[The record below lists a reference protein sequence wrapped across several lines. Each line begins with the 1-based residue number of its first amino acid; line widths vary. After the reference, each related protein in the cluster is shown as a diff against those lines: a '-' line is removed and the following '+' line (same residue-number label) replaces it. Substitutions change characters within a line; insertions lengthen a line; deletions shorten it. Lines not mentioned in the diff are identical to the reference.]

1 MSLRQQ
7 LAEYVRACFTGLW
20 IESHEHPEAL
30 MEISSLC
37 RDEGWRLATW
47 DIDSGLS
54 VPGSTVESTSNSTD
68 PLSAIRAAGSLA
80 QAEGTTI
87 LALQNFHR
95 FLASAEVVQSL
106 AKQVVAGRQSRTIIV
121 ILGSLVQIPI
131 ELEKLFVVITHDLP
145 DTDQLREIA
154 EGVATEVG
162 ELPSGPDL
170 QKVLDAAAGLTRL
183 EAENAFS
190 LSLVRQGRISPETV
204 WELKAQMLKKSGL
217 LTLYQ
222 GQDDF
227 SSLGGLDSLKS
238 FCKQALANPHG
249 RARGVLLLS
258 PPGCGKSQ
266 FCKALGREVGRP
278 VLHMDVGSLMGS
290 LVGQSEERT
299 RHALRLA
306 EAMAPCVLMI
316 DEVEKA
322 FSGLGSQSDS
332 GVVARMFG
340 TFLSWLNDHTSDVFV
355 VCTANDVS
363 KLPPEFGRSER
374 FDGVFFLDLP
384 NRAEKNAIWQIYR
397 LVFEISDHQ
406 PQPDD
411 THWTGAEIR
420 ACCRLSNLLNI
431 TLADAAR
438 NVVPVAVTAAES
450 IERLRT
456 WASGRCLSA
465 HEPGHYQTNSNS
477 TARRRVSR
485 EPSVN

>member
-121 ILGSLVQIPI
+121 ILGSVVQIPV

-145 DTDQLREIA
+145 DADQLREIA

-162 ELPSGPDL
+162 ELPDGPDL

-238 FCKQALANPHG
+238 FCKQALTNPHG

-266 FCKALGREVGRP
+266 FCKALGHEAGRP

-397 LVFEISDHQ
+397 LMFEISDHQ

-450 IERLRT
+450 IERLRN

-465 HEPGHYQTNSNS
+465 HEPGHYQTSSNS

>member
-1 MSLRQQ
+1 MSLSQQ

-30 MEISSLC
+30 LEISSLC

-54 VPGSTVESTSNSTD
+54 VPGSSVESTSNSTD

-121 ILGSLVQIPI
+121 ILGSVVQIPV

-145 DTDQLREIA
+145 DTDQLMDIA

-227 SSLGGLDSLKS
+227 LSLGGLDSLKS

-397 LVFEISDHQ
+397 LMFEISDHQ
-406 PQPDD
+406 AQPDD

-450 IERLRT
+450 IERLRN

-465 HEPGHYQTNSNS
+465 HEPGHYQTSSNS